1 MTAPANAVYATGT
14 GTVNGD
20 NLNTFTQQCANV
32 ASARAFTG
40 TVGMGMWL
48 QGTTTPN
55 DGGQGAFYWNAT
67 STATDDNGATTIT
80 PTGQVAGRWIRQP
93 AGAGTGAYTTLT
105 VSGALTLNTNTT
117 LTSDGTTVTLA
128 GQLKTTGLTTVSDL
142 AISGTKTASN
152 VLAGPSGSTGT
163 PTWRQLSNTDISGL
177 GDMSTQSSSAV
188 LITGGTIGGNTNINT
203 IGSISVEGSITSQIG
218 TVTGLQVISNS
229 QIVSGLAGINQGF
242 IIMYDVAAAHAGSL
256 QVATLSGN
264 RTFTLN
270 DQKANANILATTLSP
285 GNGLFLGTRLTLESC
300 CNADGSVLAI
310 TPASGKFG
318 LSLTAGTSLFMTTET
333 ANSSTV
339 TDSFSV
345 EATLPVTFIAS
356 SNVSVTV
363 NSNYVLGLGTIGT
376 HTLQI
381 SLYSLTDAG
390 VMTLVGSQ
398 TNTLTASAADQVF
411 NFPTALSPNGRIM
424 IIGQM
429 IIQDTGGHAITGQ
442 INSIR
447 LS

>member
-20 NLNTFTQQCANV
+20 NLNTFTQQCATVV
-32 ASARAFTG
+32 AARAFTG

-48 QGTTTPN
+48 QGTSAPN
-55 DGGQGAFYWNAT
+55 DGGQGPFYWNAT
-67 STATDDNGATTIT
+67 STASDDGGATVIA
-80 PTGQVAGRWIRQP
+80 PTGSTVGRWLRQTLGSGS
-93 AGAGTGAYTTLT
+93 GAFTNLSVSGTLT
-105 VSGALTLNTNTT
+105 LATNTT
-117 LTSDGTTVTLA
+117 LTSDSTTVTLA

-142 AISGTKTASN
+142 AISGTKLASN

-163 PTWRQLSNTDISGL
+163 PTWRQLSNADISGL
-177 GDMSTQSSSAV
+177 GSMATQSSTAV
-188 LITGGTIGGNTNINT
+188 SISGGTLLGVSMNTNQDVT
-203 IGSISVEGSITSQIG
+203 IGNSFAPSMTLGS
-218 TVTGLQVISNS
+218 
-229 QIVSGLAGINQGF
+229 SGNQGF
-242 IIMYDVAAAHAGSL
+242 LYLMSSAIGVSTLAVYYNGSQSNNLVFGSTSGARTYNVYDPISSNSNFLLTSL
-256 QVATLSGN
+256 SVGG
-264 RTFTLN
+264 
-270 DQKANANILATTLSP
+270 
-285 GNGLFLGTRLTLESC
+285 GNGLFGGTRFSLESC
-300 CNADGSVLAI
+300 HNADGSAMSI
-310 TPASGKFG
+310 TPSSGKFG
-318 LSLTAGTSLFMTTET
+318 LSLTAGTSLFLVTET

-345 EATLPVTFIAS
+345 ESPLPVTFIPS
-356 SNVSVTV
+356 SNVNVVV
-363 NSNYVLGLGTIGT
+363 NANYVLGSGTIGT